1 MGLVERQYDLWLY
14 GSLVYTVA
22 ARLGVQCC
30 LLVCFGGLGRWSL
43 VRVHP
48 FGGGEAFAIP
58 LVFPSV

>member
-1 MGLVERQYDLWLY
+1 MTYGCMDLWY
-14 GSLVYTVA
+14 SDPFGSA
-22 ARLGVQCC
+22 M
-30 LLVCFGGLGRWSL
+30 LLAGFFGGLGRWSL